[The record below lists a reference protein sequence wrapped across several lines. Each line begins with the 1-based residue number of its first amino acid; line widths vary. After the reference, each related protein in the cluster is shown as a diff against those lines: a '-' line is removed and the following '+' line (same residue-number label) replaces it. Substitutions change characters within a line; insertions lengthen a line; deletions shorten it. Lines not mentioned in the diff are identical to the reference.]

1 MMELIASNDEY
12 FFKER
17 NRTLPIHQSICSIPN
32 YPTKLRIFLTNASRF
47 WQVKCF
53 FNGRTICR
61 SLRTTSK
68 RDAIN
73 GAKLFYEREVLKIGA
88 DLLTTTTA
96 SKQCHS
102 VDLVA
107 TMLIAKEQARAR
119 RKDIADFTV
128 TVVSSRLRKYI
139 IPFFKKIPIESVN
152 LKHINAFHQHLL
164 SLKLSSITIV
174 AQKCYWNHD
183 IWK

>member
-17 NRTLPIHQSICSIPN
+17 NRTLPIHQSICSIPK

-47 WQVKCF
+47 WQVKCI

-88 DLLTTTTA
+88 DLVTITTA
-96 SKQCHS
+96 SK
-102 VDLVA
+102 
-107 TMLIAKEQARAR
+107 
-119 RKDIADFTV
+119 
-128 TVVSSRLRKYI
+128 
-139 IPFFKKIPIESVN
+139 
-152 LKHINAFHQHLL
+152 
-164 SLKLSSITIV
+164 
-174 AQKCYWNHD
+174 
-183 IWK
+183 